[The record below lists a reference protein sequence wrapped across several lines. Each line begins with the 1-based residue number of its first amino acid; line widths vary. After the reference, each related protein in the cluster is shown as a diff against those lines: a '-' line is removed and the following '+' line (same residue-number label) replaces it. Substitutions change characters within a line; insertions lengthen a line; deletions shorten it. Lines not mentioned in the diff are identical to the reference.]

1 MLYYNKMTKWTGCS
15 EEDKSS
21 AVEAILRDYEESR
34 ARHIHPVTSRALGET
49 ATTTLPQQTITDNS
63 PPSSSLQK

>member
-1 MLYYNKMTKWTGCS
+1 MLYDNKMTKWTGCS

-34 ARHIHPVTSRALGET
+34 ARHVKPVTSRALGET
-49 ATTTLPQQTITDNS
+49 ATIAIPQQTITANS
-63 PPSSSLQK
+63 PPSPNYQM